1 MDVVIAGA
9 GPNGL
14 MLACELALAGVRPVV
29 LERRTGPGTE
39 QRANGLVGQVVRM
52 LHRRGLYERLADTGG
67 PPQPAP
73 GFLFG
78 AFPLDLRD
86 VPDNAVYTLMVPQH
100 RIERMLRQRA
110 AELGADIRH
119 GYEVTGF
126 TRTDGSVTV
135 QLRDRPPLEARYLV
149 GADGGHS
156 VVRKLAGIGFPGAT
170 DDRVVSRAAH
180 VSVPA
185 EMIGADGGLIVPG
198 YGVVPPLRHIR
209 TERGLV
215 VWGVMPGRAPLL
227 STMEWDRPADGEPSL
242 ADLAASVRRVL
253 GAGVPLGPPTGA
265 GPHVLRRLSGGN
277 TRLAERY
284 RDGRV
289 LLLGDAAHVHPAIGG
304 PGLNLGL
311 QDALNLGW
319 KLAADLHG
327 RAPEGLLDT
336 YESERRPV
344 AERVTMHTQAQSA
357 LIAPGSQVTA
367 LRELFGELLA
377 LPAVRRHI
385 ADLLAG
391 TDVRYDMGTATG
403 PHVGR
408 AAPDLPGL
416 SELTRTGRS
425 LLLIPDD
432 GAGGGFD
439 AGEWADRL
447 DVVAVPGLATAMLLR
462 PDTYVAWE
470 GDDRAGLRDA
480 LNRWLGA
487 GGLVRRGGH

>member
-1 MDVVIAGA
+1 MKVLIAGA

-14 MLACELALAGVRPVV
+14 MLACELALAGIRPVV
-29 LERRTGPGTE
+29 LERRTEPGAE

-52 LHRRGLYERLADTGG
+52 LHRRGLYERLADNGG

-78 AFPLDLRD
+78 AFPLDLHD
-86 VPDNAVYTLMVPQH
+86 VPDNAVFTLMVPQQ
-100 RIERMLRQRA
+100 RIEQMLRERA
-110 AELGADIRH
+110 AELGVEIRH
-119 GYEVTGF
+119 GHEVTGF
-126 TRTDGSVTV
+126 ARADASVTV
-135 QLRDRPPLEARYLV
+135 QLRDRPPLEARFLV
-149 GADGGHS
+149 GADGGRS

-185 EMIGADGGLIVPG
+185 ELIGEDGSLIVPG
-198 YGVVPPLRHIR
+198 YGVVPPLRHLR

-215 VWGVMPGRAPLL
+215 VWGIMPGRAPLL
-227 STMEWDRPADGEPSL
+227 STMEWDQPAEGEPSV

-253 GAGVPLGPPTGA
+253 GAEVPLGPPTGE

-319 KLAADLHG
+319 KLAAHLHG

-367 LRELFGELLA
+367 LRKLFGELLT
-377 LPAVRRHI
+377 LPATRKHI

-391 TDVRYDMGTATG
+391 TDVRYDMGTAMG
-403 PHVGR
+403 AYVGR
-408 AAPDLPGL
+408 AAPELPGL
-416 SELTRTGRS
+416 SELTRTGRP
-425 LLLIPDD
+425 LLLLDPSGGL
-432 GAGGGFD
+432 GASSVG
-439 AGEWADRL
+439 AWADRV
-447 DVVAVPGLATAMLLR
+447 DVVAMPGLGTAMLLR

-470 GDDRAGLRDA
+470 GDDRAGLHDA
-480 LNRWLGA
+480 LARWFGA
-487 GGLVRRGGH
+487 GRSAARAGH